1 MSWEDI
7 LKRDY
12 ASIQE
17 EIDNLETRII
27 AKVKEFEQVVLR
39 LALARLQG
47 NEDEPEKLIQETH
60 KVKGELDALIAEVA
74 HIGESVKGFKADFTD
89 ANI

>member
-1 MSWEDI
+1 MSWKDI
-7 LKRDY
+7 VKKDY
-12 ASIQE
+12 DSIQE

-47 NEDEPEKLIQETH
+47 DEPEKLIQETH

-74 HIGESVKGFKADFTD
+74 HIGESVKGFKTDFTD
-89 ANI
+89 DNI